1 MTQAP
6 LGGDC
11 RRATLALGM
20 VVDGIGFVRL
30 EATLELTSKFASCK
44 HKFSVT

>member
-11 RRATLALGM
+11 RRATRALGM
-20 VVDGIGFVRL
+20 IVDDISFVRL
-30 EATLELTSKFASCK
+30 KATLQLTSKFASCK